1 MENLIKSLTDE
12 VDNLHDAVDR
22 MRAARNNGRRAVEL
36 EAEAEVQITFAKVQ
50 ERITEIRKRLGL

>member
-22 MRAARNNGRRAVEL
+22 MRIARNTGRRAVEL
-36 EAEAEVQITFAKVQ
+36 EAEAEVQITFAKVT
-50 ERITEIRKRLGL
+50 ERIAEIRKNLGL